1 MKNIKTYETRHGNL
15 STVVQV
21 GKRNVRIRFISKDN
35 VHGYYATTDVD
46 LQRAIES
53 DSGYGPY
60 IKTWQNAKELLRK
73 KPYSVPE
80 YELSSPERIEKS
92 AKKNGIV
99 FPLLKSNL

>member
-1 MKNIKTYETRHGNL
+1 MFTVIMRRQMSICKEQSSRIVDMGRKFYLLEETCFCDE
-15 STVVQV
+15 
-21 GKRNVRIRFISKDN
+21 KE
-35 VHGYYATTDVD
+35 
-46 LQRAIES
+46 IELKPI
-53 DSGYGPY
+53 PY

>member
-21 GKRNVRIRFISKDN
+21 GNRNVRIRFISKDN

-53 DSGYGPY
+53 DSGYGRKFYLLEETCFCDEKEIELKPIPY

-73 KPYSVPE
+73 RRENESE
-80 YELSSPERIEKS
+80 
-92 AKKNGIV
+92 
-99 FPLLKSNL
+99 

>member
-21 GKRNVRIRFISKDN
+21 GNCNVRIRFISKDN

-53 DSGYGPY
+53 DSGYGRKFYLLEETCSCDEKEIELKPIPY
-60 IKTWQNAKELLRK
+60 IKTWQNA
-73 KPYSVPE
+73 
-80 YELSSPERIEKS
+80 
-92 AKKNGIV
+92 
-99 FPLLKSNL
+99 

>member
-21 GKRNVRIRFISKDN
+21 GNRNVRIRFISKDN

-53 DSGYGPY
+53 DSGYGRKFY
-60 IKTWQNAKELLRK
+60 LLRRLAFVMK
-73 KPYSVPE
+73 KR
-80 YELSSPERIEKS
+80 L
-92 AKKNGIV
+92 N
-99 FPLLKSNL
+99 